1 MKERKL
7 CSNEEIKVFENEL
20 GSICIRSDD
29 EWVYFDECYAEKI
42 CKFIME
48 VAQEIRGAR
57 DE

>member
-29 EWVYFDECYAEKI
+29 EWVYFDESCAEKI

-48 VAQEIRGAR
+48 VAQQIRGGK